1 MKVPSV
7 WLEGVFVR
15 EEGNAMVEFAI
26 AATVFISLL
35 LGIIGLGYAAWTRN
49 SVASG
54 AREGARFA
62 IVRGTSSGRVTDS
75 AGVADYVKSKTPLDA
90 NLVVI
95 TRWSPNKEPGSLVT
109 VTVKHPA
116 PAFGPFLGARTD
128 SASSTMVV
136 VY

>member
-1 MKVPSV
+1 MKINKPCIERLLV
-7 WLEGVFVR
+7 G

-26 AATVFISLL
+26 AATVFLSLL
-35 LGIIGLGYAAWTRN
+35 IGIIGLGYAAWTRN

-62 IVRGTSSGRVTDS
+62 MVRGTSSGRVTDS
-75 AGVADYVKSKTPLDA
+75 AGVANYVKSKTPLDA

-116 PAFGPFLGARTD
+116 PAFGQFFVARTD
-128 SASSTMVV
+128 SASSTMDV